1 MYHGRGRVSNVRAMD
16 QDATFAPAVAL
27 RVARPVSTMFCG
39 DGDQDGLREDT
50 TTRNPTPDL
59 NSPALGRF
67 FSGAAAA
74 RHLSDCLAGH
84 IENPKRPSASLCGTR
99 SGEAAAVPG
108 DVSDPESVQRIVEA
122 AREAYGPPEILVN
135 NAGFL
140 QQKRFVDLT
149 VEDFD
154 RMIAVHLRGTFLC
167 TSAVLPDM
175 LSRGSGIIVNVASQ
189 LGQIGGIELCHYSAA
204 KAGIIGLTKSLAR
217 EVSAQGV
224 RVNAVA
230 PGPINTE
237 LILGL
242 SEEWQRA
249 KAAELP
255 LGRFGEPAEVAETVA
270 FLVSDGATLYVG
282 QTLGPNSGDVML

>member
-1 MYHGRGRVSNVRAMD
+1 MSSELSR
-16 QDATFAPAVAL
+16 VAL
-27 RVARPVSTMFCG
+27 VTGAGNGIGRAIAEKLAKNGDRVVVNDLRG
-39 DGDQDGLREDT
+39 DAAQEVVDRIEE
-50 TTRNPTPDL
+50 
-59 NSPALGRF
+59 
-67 FSGAAAA
+67 SGGQATAA
-74 RHLSDCLAGH
+74 
-84 IENPKRPSASLCGTR
+84 
-99 SGEAAAVPG
+99 PG
-108 DVSDPESVQRIVEA
+108 DVSDAESVEGILA
-122 AREAYGPPEILVN
+122 TAREVYGAPKVLVN

-140 QQKRFVDLT
+140 QQKLFVDLT

-167 TSAVLPDM
+167 TRAVLPEM
-175 LSRGSGIIVNVASQ
+175 LSSGRGVIINVASQ

-217 EVSAQGV
+217 EVSDKGV

-237 LILGL
+237 LVLGL
-242 SEEWQRA
+242 SEEWRRN

-255 LGRFGEPAEVAETVA
+255 LGRFGEPHEVAETVA
-270 FLVSDGATLYVG
+270 FLVSDGAALYVG

>member
-1 MYHGRGRVSNVRAMD
+1 MTAERSR
-16 QDATFAPAVAL
+16 VAL
-27 RVARPVSTMFCG
+27 VTGAGSGIGRAIAEKLGKEGERVVV
-39 DGDQDGLREDT
+39 
-50 TTRNPTPDL
+50 NDL
-59 NSPALGRF
+59 
-67 FSGAAAA
+67 
-74 RHLSDCLAGH
+74 
-84 IENPKRPSASLCGTR
+84 K
-99 SGEAAAVPG
+99 GEAADEVVAGIKESGGEASSAPG
-108 DVSDPESVQRIVEA
+108 DVSDVEDVDRIVTA
-122 AREAYGPPEILVN
+122 AREAYGSPEILVN

-167 TSAVLPDM
+167 TRAVLPEM

-189 LGQIGGIELCHYSAA
+189 LGQIGGVELCHYSSA

-237 LILGL
+237 LVLGL
-242 SEEWQRA
+242 SEEWRNA

-255 LGRFGEPAEVAETVA
+255 LGRFGEPWEVAETVA
-270 FLVSDGATLYVG
+270 FLVSDGAALYVG

>member
-1 MYHGRGRVSNVRAMD
+1 MAPERSRIALVTGAGSGIGRAIAEKLAQNGERVVVNDVNPETAEEL
-16 QDATFAPAVAL
+16 VA
-27 RVARPVSTMFCG
+27 G
-39 DGDQDGLREDT
+39 IKEWG
-50 TTRNPTPDL
+50 
-59 NSPALGRF
+59 
-67 FSGAAAA
+67 
-74 RHLSDCLAGH
+74 
-84 IENPKRPSASLCGTR
+84 
-99 SGEAAAVPG
+99 GEAAAAPG
-108 DVSDPESVQRIVEA
+108 DVSDAESVQRIVA
-122 AREAYGPPEILVN
+122 ATHEAYGFPEILVN

-167 TSAVLPDM
+167 TRAVLPEM

-189 LGQIGGIELCHYSAA
+189 LGQIGGIELCHYSSA

-237 LILGL
+237 LVLGL
-242 SEEWQRA
+242 SEEWRNV

-255 LGRFGEPAEVAETVA
+255 LGRFGEPWEVAETVA
-270 FLVSDGATLYVG
+270 FLVSEGAALYVG

>member
-1 MYHGRGRVSNVRAMD
+1 MTPERSR
-16 QDATFAPAVAL
+16 VAL
-27 RVARPVSTMFCG
+27 VTGAGSGIGRAIAERLAEDSERVVVN
-39 DGDQDGLREDT
+39 DLRGESADEVVAGIRDRGGT
-50 TTRNPTPDL
+50 
-59 NSPALGRF
+59 
-67 FSGAAAA
+67 AAAA
-74 RHLSDCLAGH
+74 
-84 IENPKRPSASLCGTR
+84 
-99 SGEAAAVPG
+99 PG
-108 DVSDPESVQRIVEA
+108 DVSDPEDVNRIVA
-122 AREAYGPPEILVN
+122 SAREAYGVPEILVN

-140 QQKRFVDLT
+140 QQKRFADLT

-167 TSAVLPDM
+167 TRAVLPEM
-175 LSRGSGIIVNVASQ
+175 LSRGGGIVINVASQ

-255 LGRFGEPAEVAETVA
+255 LGRFGEPREVAETVA
-270 FLVSDGATLYVG
+270 FLVSDGAALYVG

>member
-1 MYHGRGRVSNVRAMD
+1 MTSERSRAVLVTGAGSGIGRAIAEKLAKDGERVVVNDLKGETADEV
-16 QDATFAPAVAL
+16 
-27 RVARPVSTMFCG
+27 VARIK
-39 DGDQDGLREDT
+39 E
-50 TTRNPTPDL
+50 
-59 NSPALGRF
+59 
-67 FSGAAAA
+67 SG
-74 RHLSDCLAGH
+74 
-84 IENPKRPSASLCGTR
+84 
-99 SGEAAAVPG
+99 GEAAAVPG

-167 TSAVLPDM
+167 TSSVLPDM

-217 EVSAQGV
+217 EVSNQGV

-237 LILGL
+237 LVLGL
-242 SEEWQRA
+242 SDEWRDA
-249 KAAELP
+249 KSAELP
-255 LGRFGEPAEVAETVA
+255 LGRFGEPHEVAETVA
-270 FLVSDGATLYVG
+270 FLVSDGAALYVG